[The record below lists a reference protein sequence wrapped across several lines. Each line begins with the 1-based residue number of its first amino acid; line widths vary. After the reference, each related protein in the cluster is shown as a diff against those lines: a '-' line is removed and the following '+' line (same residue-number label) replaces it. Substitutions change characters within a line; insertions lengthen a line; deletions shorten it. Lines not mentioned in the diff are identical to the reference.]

1 VLDPSFHR
9 FGPFIIVRTLGR
21 GGMGEVFVART
32 SSPSDP
38 VAAVKRLR
46 PDVARVPTFAE
57 RFRHES
63 ELAVLLDHPNIV
75 RTLDTGSVDGQLY
88 VSSELI
94 LGKDTGFIGD
104 KLRERGQ
111 GGPAAVG
118 ISILADI
125 SRGLEYVH
133 GVQRA
138 DGRALRLV
146 HRDVTPGNVL
156 VGYDGIARLADFGLA
171 KSELT
176 ENARLTSHGE
186 ILGTPHYLAPEI
198 IKGDPASPAS
208 DVYGLGAVMYRF
220 LTGVAPYSGTTAEV
234 LMKVLTQEPRPLTEL
249 RPDLPP
255 WFVAFVQRMMDRDA
269 SRRPNDASVLLKQ
282 LTQDARA
289 AGLLVP
295 RPMIGRW
302 LAELFQAERTE
313 QLEEYERILALD
325 PRSIPDKSE
334 GTVVLARYRA
344 GSRLEAPGTA
354 RPEELEDLGT
364 DLELSAG
371 DLRASAPAELKR
383 DRRPVVPLSGL
394 SASGPSDVTQ
404 AAQRAELPTI
414 AESGFE
420 EESLDGMP
428 TRATTVFPKTFLSST
443 AAQVAVADPAN
454 RVTLKR
460 RDEATLDPDT
470 SDEGVPPRPNEKS
483 EDETHLPGFLDDGPR
498 RTPAHRSRPPAKPSR
513 VVVPPGGPTEPLA
526 GPWPTSDKTA
536 RDDDREARDA
546 ASAVQRDR
554 DKARAEASVP
564 PIAAK
569 VTRAP
574 AVKGPAPQE
583 TSGKHI
589 AVLSGLL
596 VVAVLAGIGIG
607 VVVATLKAPTQKIVQ
622 TSPLRERLE
631 RAKSELDGRK
641 ARGEPI
647 LPRAWELLANAG
659 LALAARDEARAE
671 AELVELER
679 LLRERP

>member
-1 VLDPSFHR
+1 MLDPSFHR

-21 GGMGEVFVART
+21 GGMGEVFIART
-32 SSPSDP
+32 PSNVDP

-111 GGPAAVG
+111 GGPAAVA
-118 ISILADI
+118 ISILSDI
-125 SRGLEYVH
+125 LRGLEYVH
-133 GVQRA
+133 GVQRP

-208 DVYGLGAVMYRF
+208 DLYGLGAVMYRF

-234 LMKVLTQEPRPLTEL
+234 LMKVLTLEPRALTEL

-255 WFVAFVQRMMDRDA
+255 WFVAFVQRMMDRDPA
-269 SRRPNDASVLLKQ
+269 RRPNDASVLLKQ
-282 LTQDARA
+282 LTQDARQ

-302 LAELFQAERTE
+302 LADLFQAERTE
-313 QLEEYERILALD
+313 QLEEYDRIVALD
-325 PRSIPDKSE
+325 PRAIPGKTE

-354 RPEELEDLGT
+354 RPPDDHDDLQGT
-364 DLELSAG
+364 DLELSRDDVRGA
-371 DLRASAPAELKR
+371 AEQR
-383 DRRPVVPLSGL
+383 SDRRPIVPLSDLDL
-394 SASGPSDVTQ
+394 SPPGPSDVTQ
-404 AAQRAELPTI
+404 AAQKIDLPTI
-414 AESGFE
+414 ADSGFE

-428 TRATTVFPKTFLSST
+428 TRAVAVLPKTFLSPT
-443 AAQVAVADPAN
+443 AAQVWGADAPKGASPK
-454 RVTLKR
+454 RGDDETFDPVT
-460 RDEATLDPDT
+460 T
-470 SDEGVPPRPNEKS
+470 DEGRPRPDPGES
-483 EDETHLPGFLDDGPR
+483 ETHLPGFLDAGAK
-498 RTPAHRSRPPAKPSR
+498 RTVERSRVAKAPK
-513 VVVPPGGPTEPLA
+513 VVVPPGPTEPL
-526 GPWPTSDKTA
+526 GPQWPEKTA
-536 RDDDREARDA
+536 SDDDRGAREPA
-546 ASAVQRDR
+546 APATR
-554 DKARAEASVP
+554 DKPRADASIP
-564 PIAAK
+564 PVAPKGKGKAAPK
-569 VTRAP
+569 ESFGRN
-574 AVKGPAPQE
+574 
-583 TSGKHI
+583 
-589 AVLSGLL
+589 
-596 VVAVLAGIGIG
+596 VAVLIGLLAVAVALGIGIG
-607 VVVATLKAPTQKIVQ
+607 VVVATLKAPAQKIVH

-631 RAKSELDGRK
+631 RAKAELDQRK
-641 ARGEPI
+641 ARGEVI
-647 LPRAWELLANAG
+647 LPRAWELLANAS
-659 LALAARDEARAE
+659 LALAAKDEARAD
-671 AELVELER
+671 ADLVELER
-679 LLRERP
+679 LLASKP